1 MDHISRLKRQF
12 RHDLIAN
19 LATLRS
25 IEAMS
30 PPPERAVDLMAHIA
44 GSQSVWQSRIGI
56 EAMPPLPVWPTLS
69 LANCRPL
76 LETLASAWQD
86 ALATADDAWLAL
98 TISYSNTSGRQFQN
112 TVADVLAHVTHHG
125 AYHRGQV
132 ALLVRQMGGQPAVTD
147 FIFSARTGELD

>member
-1 MDHISRLKRQF
+1 MDHIARLKRQF

-25 IEAMS
+25 LEAMS
-30 PPPERAVDLMAHIA
+30 SPPDRAVDLMAHIA
-44 GSQSVWQSRIGI
+44 ASQSVWQSRLGI
-56 EAMPPLPVWPTLS
+56 EAVQPLPVWPSLS
-69 LANCRPL
+69 LSESRPL
-76 LETLASAWQD
+76 LEKLSTAWQD
-86 ALATADDAWLAL
+86 ALAGADDAWLGS
-98 TISYSNTSGRQFQN
+98 TIEYSNTSGHRFHN

-125 AYHRGQV
+125 AYHRGQI

>member
-1 MDHISRLKRQF
+1 MPRRRHQQAGAPVRHRPCQVCQSRKPPIFPYLVVVHEEPEMDHISRLKRQF

-30 PPPERAVDLMAHIA
+30 PPPERAVELMAHIA

-76 LETLASAWQD
+76 LETLA
-86 ALATADDAWLAL
+86 
-98 TISYSNTSGRQFQN
+98 
-112 TVADVLAHVTHHG
+112 
-125 AYHRGQV
+125 
-132 ALLVRQMGGQPAVTD
+132 
-147 FIFSARTGELD
+147 